1 MWTVDGQDLQARAT
15 TTVPLQGFKIATVNH
30 EELTYRPR
38 DADDELIIFELEIE
52 RSPQTTF
59 YVFTVR
65 PLNPDP
71 DLFIYDNPY
80 EELDRQDVEDDLDD
94 YNYSWDW
101 IQNTPLIPGRS
112 QIDIFWFELSFYGA
126 YEVIVYAADKNLIDF
141 LRTHGNVQEDDGN
154 FHEPKFNI
162 EGDGIGVFGAALA
175 DTVQI
180 RVLRE

>member
-1 MWTVDGQDLQARAT
+1 MLYR
-15 TTVPLQGFKIATVNH
+15 IATNLCLNRIRDRKRVPTMPG
-30 EELTYRPR
+30 EEVLNRPR

-101 IQNTPLIPGRS
+101 IQNTPLTTGRS

-126 YEVIVYAADKNLIDF
+126 YEVIVYAADKNFIDF
-141 LRTHGNVQEDDGN
+141 LRTHGNVQEDDGT
-154 FHEPKFNI
+154 FHEPKFNRA
-162 EGDGIGVFGAALA
+162 GDGIGVFGAAIA